1 MRYTLK
7 HFKNQKINTIRDSTV
22 NSMKDVKI
30 YQKNFL
36 SPADIRSFQTVIYQ
50 YYEQNGRNLPWRKTK
65 NPYKIFISEI
75 MLQQTQV
82 TRVIDKYNR
91 FISIFPN
98 FQSLADASL
107 KDILLAWQGLGYNR
121 RALMLKQTART
132 IITEYNGEFPSRL
145 DDLVKLSGLGK
156 TTASSILAFAFN
168 QPVVF
173 IETNIRRVYI
183 HHFFDGKENIN
194 DRDIIPLVEATLD
207 VSNPALW
214 YHALMDYGA
223 MLKKKVPNPNRRS
236 LHYQKQPPF
245 DNSDRQIR
253 GAILR
258 ILLEKSP
265 ISCTDIVEILGA
277 NMTRVENILFQL
289 KKEKLVKQRKGKYS
303 IG

>member
-1 MRYTLK
+1 MK
-7 HFKNQKINTIRDSTV
+7 DINTHR
-22 NSMKDVKI
+22 
-30 YQKNFL
+30 KNFL
-36 SPADIRSFQTVIYQ
+36 SPEDISAFQSGVYL

-65 NPYKIFISEI
+65 NPYNIFVSEI
-75 MLQQTQV
+75 MLQQTQAE
-82 TRVIDKYNR
+82 RVIEKYER
-91 FISIFPN
+91 FISIFPD
-98 FQSLADASL
+98 FPTLADASL

-121 RALMLKQTART
+121 RALMLKQAART
-132 IITEYNGEFPSRL
+132 IMAEYSGKIPSRVE
-145 DDLVKLSGLGK
+145 DLVKLSGLGR

-183 HHFFDGKENIN
+183 HHFFEGKENIN
-194 DRDIIPLVEATLD
+194 DRDIIPLVETTLD
-207 VSNPALW
+207 TSNPAVW

-223 MLKKKVPNPNRRS
+223 MLKKKVTNPNRRS
-236 LHYQKQPPF
+236 VHYQRQPPF
-245 DNSDRQIR
+245 ENSDRQIR

-265 ISCTDIVEILGA
+265 ISCDEILEILGV
-277 NMTRVENILFQL
+277 NKTRCENILLQL

>member
-1 MRYTLK
+1 MK
-7 HFKNQKINTIRDSTV
+7 DINTH
-22 NSMKDVKI
+22 
-30 YQKNFL
+30 QKYLL
-36 SPADIRSFQTVIYQ
+36 SPEDIRTFQAGVYT
-50 YYEQNGRNLPWRKTK
+50 YYEQNGRDLPWRKTK
-65 NPYKIFISEI
+65 NPYNIFVSEI

-82 TRVIDKYNR
+82 ERVIEKYER
-91 FISIFPN
+91 FISIFPD
-98 FQSLADASL
+98 FPTLADASL

-121 RALMLKQTART
+121 RALMLKQAART
-132 IITEYNGEFPSRL
+132 IMAEYKGEIPSRVE
-145 DDLVKLSGLGK
+145 DLVKLSGLGR

-183 HHFFDGKENIN
+183 HHFFEGQENIN

-207 VSNPALW
+207 TSNPAVW

-223 MLKKKVPNPNRRS
+223 MLKKKVTNPNRRS
-236 LHYQKQPPF
+236 VHYKRQPPF
-245 DNSDRQIR
+245 ENSDRQIR

-265 ISCTDIVEILGA
+265 ISCDEILEILGV
-277 NMTRVENILFQL
+277 NKTRCENILLQL